1 MNVALD
7 TNILAYAEGVNGASL
22 RKMVLGLLR
31 QIPPQS
37 VIVPT
42 QALGELF
49 NVLVRK
55 AGWKPRDARTALL
68 AWSDAFATVATT
80 TPIMHA
86 AADLAASLS
95 RSFRERMAD
104 DLDTPGALAALFDF
118 VRAAN
123 SMLDG
128 GAGAGDASLLC
139 GVIEDLCG
147 GVLGIVRRQGRD
159 ALETGRE
166 KLVEALSL
174 ARSALRS
181 NRLFRETDE
190 MRRILAEAGY
200 SVRDLPDGTSLIEK
214 N

>member
-86 AADLAASLS
+86 AADLAVDHRLGVWDWVILASAADAGCRLLLS
-95 RSFRERMAD
+95 EDIQEGFTWRGVTVVNPLARVRH
-104 DLDTPGALAALFDF
+104 DL
-118 VRAAN
+118 
-123 SMLDG
+123 
-128 GAGAGDASLLC
+128 
-139 GVIEDLCG
+139 
-147 GVLGIVRRQGRD
+147 
-159 ALETGRE
+159 LET
-166 KLVEALSL
+166 LL
-174 ARSALRS
+174 
-181 NRLFRETDE
+181 
-190 MRRILAEAGY
+190 
-200 SVRDLPDGTSLIEK
+200 GTPPA
-214 N
+214 